1 MGLTTL
7 PFMADITDDHI
18 KEALSV
24 ACEATRKG
32 QSQTLGAVARNLG
45 LPDDDVFQALRTAL
59 DYMLMLG
66 SQREGWGVFHPSLE
80 FGNKVYPP
88 PLSRV
93 PPSWFP
99 IWTRAFSCAPYG
111 YIRARF
117 ADLLWEAK
125 CGGKDR
131 YKWGQLPAKRGRGA
145 LVK

>member
-66 SQREGWGVFHPSLE
+66 SQREGWGYSTLLW
-80 FGNKVYPP
+80 NLATRCIRL